1 MSPDAPPSI
10 TTEDRAKQAI
20 ERALGPE
27 LLAVLHD
34 PKTIELILNPDGSLW
49 VECLGEPMRPIGT
62 MAGAKA
68 QSILENV
75 AGFHRKEV
83 KRTSPLLECEL
94 PIDGSRFAA
103 QLPPIVPAA
112 SFQIRKKAIKV
123 FTLDDYVAR
132 GIMTDAQFMAIV
144 KAVRERRNI
153 IVSGG
158 TGSGKTTLANAIIG
172 EITDAFPD
180 DRLIII
186 EDTGEIQCRAANY
199 AQWHTTIDVNMRD
212 LIKHA
217 LRARPDR
224 IIVGETRGPDAM
236 DLLSAWNTGHEGGLA
251 TVHANN
257 PRAALSRLQLL
268 ISMHPESPR
277 PMEPLIG
284 EAVHVIVHIARLSD
298 GSRHVQGILEVDG
311 FRAGAFVTS
320 PL

>member
-1 MSPDAPPSI
+1 MSLNAPPSV

-20 ERALGPE
+20 ERAFGPE

-34 PKTIELILNPDGSLW
+34 PRTIELILNPDGSLW
-49 VECLGEPMRPIGT
+49 VEYLGEPMRRIGS
-62 MAGAKA
+62 MAAAKA

-94 PIDGSRFAA
+94 PIDGNRFAA
-103 QLPPIVPAA
+103 QLPPIVPAP

-123 FTLDDYVAR
+123 FTLRDYVAQ
-132 GIMTDAQFMAIV
+132 GVMTEAQHACIV
-144 KAVRERRNI
+144 SAVRMRRNV

-172 EITDAFPD
+172 CITDVFPN

-199 AQWHTTIDVNMRD
+199 AQWHSTTDVTMRD

-236 DLLSAWNTGHEGGLA
+236 DLLSSWNTGHEGGLA

-268 ISMHPESPR
+268 VSMHPESPK
-277 PMEPLIG
+277 PMEPLIA
-284 EAVHVIVHIARLSD
+284 EAVHLIVHIARQPD
-298 GSRHVQGILEVDG
+298 GTRRIQGVLEVDG
-311 FRAGAFVTS
+311 FRDGAFLTR

>member
-1 MSPDAPPSI
+1 MSQNAPQVA

-34 PKTIELILNPDGSLW
+34 PRTIELILNPDGSLW
-49 VECLGEPMRPIGT
+49 VECLGEPMRRIGA
-62 MAGAKA
+62 MSAAKA

-83 KRTSPLLECEL
+83 RRTSPLLECEL

-123 FTLDDYVAR
+123 FTLNDYVAR
-132 GIMTDAQFMAIV
+132 GTMTDAQCTAIV
-144 KAVRERRNI
+144 KAVHERRNI

-158 TGSGKTTLANAIIG
+158 TGSGKTTLANALIG

-180 DRLIII
+180 DRLILI

-199 AQWHTTIDVNMRD
+199 AQWHTTTDVSMRD

-257 PRAALSRLQLL
+257 PRAALSRLQMLV
-268 ISMHPESPR
+268 SMHPESPR
-277 PMEPLIG
+277 PMEPLIA
-284 EAVHVIVHIARLSD
+284 EAVHAIVHIARLPD
-298 GSRHVQGILEVDG
+298 GSRRVQGILGVDG
-311 FRAGAFVTS
+311 FRDGAFVTTF
-320 PL
+320 L